1 MRMKKKTLIL
11 QIKGQLWLL
20 MLVKMPIKLEI
31 S

>member
-1 MRMKKKTLIL
+1 MKKKTLIL